1 MAKRKLDFT
10 FIAITIVIFVLLLGG
25 NLWLKIENRTAV
37 ILAAICAW
45 IINYGSKN
53 YAEEWQVDFV
63 INQLRQDICD
73 KSMLQWRLDEDEAL
87 HAIVAIIW
95 ARRISKGM
103 TPQDLIDRMEKDW
116 RVKPDNTAMHQFKQ
130 INPKGTAEIKLCN
143 TGMKLR
149 PDELILTF
157 RDGKLEKWKL
167 REM

>member
-10 FIAITIVIFVLLLGG
+10 LIAITIASFIFLFGI
-25 NLWLKIENRTAV
+25 NLWLKIESGTAI
-37 ILAAICAW
+37 ILAAICTW

-53 YAEEWQVDFV
+53 YAEEWQVNFA
-63 INQLRQDICD
+63 IGQLRQDVCD
-73 KSMLQWRLDEDEAL
+73 KSTLRWRLDEDEAL
-87 HAIVAIIW
+87 YALAAVIW

-103 TPQDLIDRMEKDW
+103 TPQDLIDRMQKDW
-116 RVKPDNTAMHQFKQ
+116 HVKPDNTAMYQFKQ
-130 INPKGTAEIKLCN
+130 INPKGTAEIKLHN
-143 TGMKLR
+143 AGMKLR